1 LNIARLPNADVVGD
15 AERLPI
21 AANSIDAVYCE
32 AVFEHLENPELAA
45 TEMFRVLKPGSV
57 SFVCTPFMQA
67 FHGYPSHF
75 QNYTIR
81 GHERL
86 FQRAGFRILESGT
99 CVGPAWAVADM
110 VDLFITQYG
119 PRLIR
124 RPARAV
130 WRGFARLF
138 IRPLDKWLGARKDSY
153 AMAST
158 TYVLIT
164 KP

>member
-67 FHGYPSHF
+67 FHGYPSARRF
-75 QNYTIR
+75 QDFR
-81 GHERL
+81 KRHLR
-86 FQRAGFRILESGT
+86 RA
-99 CVGPAWAVADM
+99 AWAVTDM

-124 RPARAV
+124 LPARAV